1 MTATLRLQLAESEL
15 AGLELV
21 TGAAGACTPARLR
34 LAAAHVLQ
42 DGQPGFSRGVN
53 LWLGEARLDGPG
65 LALGDCLG
73 RIARGRLQ
81 IQANDGSGTAWLSEL
96 ALPGTWQGRLR
107 LELELAGLHE
117 PLYLLAA
124 SLRCDFEPG
133 VAANFSESLF
143 C

>member
-1 MTATLRLQLAESEL
+1 MSAPLSLQLADSEL
-15 AGLELV
+15 AGLEL
-21 TGAAGACTPARLR
+21 GAEASAPARLR

-42 DGQPGFSRGVN
+42 DGQPGFSRGVS
-53 LWLGEARLDGPG
+53 LWLGAARLDGPG
-65 LALGDCLG
+65 PALGDSLG

-81 IQANDGSGTAWLSEL
+81 IQADEGSGTAWLSEL
-96 ALPGTWQGRLR
+96 ALPGSWQGALR
-107 LELELAGLHE
+107 LELELAGSPE
-117 PLYLLAA
+117 PLCLLAA

>member
-1 MTATLRLQLAESEL
+1 MSAPLRLQLAESEL
-15 AGLELV
+15 AGLEL
-21 TGAAGACTPARLR
+21 GAEASAPVRLR

-42 DGQPGFSRGVN
+42 DGQPGFSRGVS
-53 LWLGEARLDGPG
+53 LWLGAARLDGPG

-81 IQANDGSGTAWLSEL
+81 IQADESSGTAWLSEQ
-96 ALPGTWQGRLR
+96 ALPGSWQGALR
-107 LELELAGLHE
+107 LELELAGSPE
-117 PLYLLAA
+117 PLCLLAA

-133 VAANFSESLF
+133 VAPNFSESLF

>member
-1 MTATLRLQLAESEL
+1 MSAPLRLQLAESEL
-15 AGLELV
+15 AGLEL
-21 TGAAGACTPARLR
+21 GAEASAPVRLR

-42 DGQPGFSRGVN
+42 DGQPGFSRGVS
-53 LWLGEARLDGPG
+53 LWLGAARLDGPG

-81 IQANDGSGTAWLSEL
+81 IQADESSGTALLSEL
-96 ALPGTWQGRLR
+96 ALPGAWQGALR
-107 LELELAGLHE
+107 LELELAGSPE
-117 PLYLLAA
+117 PLCLLAT

-133 VAANFSESLF
+133 VAPNFSESLF